1 MNYGLINTHMI
12 IITVGRPNAPANRH
26 IRPMAAY
33 RSASASRCV
42 PAVQTSGMDE
52 WRHQWRDV
60 TQTRKKTSSFQILG
74 ALPLREHIARGA
86 VQSPVSASDSTARLD
101 AFFNAIDAATPLM
114 GQNRPNPVSQ
124 QNNPSSK
131 FSNDLTQNRQQQ
143 QQPPRNTKVI
153 IG

>member
-1 MNYGLINTHMI
+1 MI
-12 IITVGRPNAPANRH
+12 IITVGRSNAPANRH
-26 IRPMAAY
+26 IRPVAAY

-52 WRHQWRDV
+52 WRHWRHAN
-60 TQTRKKTSSFQILG
+60 KKASSFKILG
-74 ALPLREHIARGA
+74 ALPLREHVARGA

-101 AFFNAIDAATPLM
+101 AFFNAIDATTPLM

-131 FSNDLTQNRQQQ
+131 FSNDLAQNRQQ